1 MTTQVMDTDVSGNTI
16 PSTFRARAFQFTIHK
31 LENYENFVKI
41 FKDLKSCDFGISCKE
56 ICPNTKKEHIH
67 LYTHFTQPYKLSRK
81 ILSFNN
87 HIEICRGSP
96 KQNIDYIEK
105 DGNIIE
111 EWGVRPRQGQLTIS
125 ELKDLNKDETPA
137 ILYRIKNDIDE
148 KENDKKVFFEM
159 LDEIQNDSLKGPEI
173 IYITGESGKG
183 KTYSA
188 YKIALE
194 KFNKEKIGKLT
205 CKNEFIDI
213 INEEAECF
221 VIEEFRPS
229 QIKASDF
236 LQLTDKYG
244 YRCNI
249 KGSFKTLRPKMIII
263 CSIIRPENLYRDE
276 EINEQFLR
284 RITSII
290 EK

>member
-1 MTTQVMDTDVSGNTI
+1 MTTEVMHTEVSGNTN
-16 PSTFRARAFQFTIHK
+16 PRRFCARAFQFTIHK
-31 LENYENFVKI
+31 LEKYDEFVKI
-41 FKDLKSCDFGISCKE
+41 FKDLKSCDFGISCLE

-67 LYTHFTQPYKLSRK
+67 LYTHFTNPYRLSKK
-81 ILSFNN
+81 ILKYNF
-87 HIEICRGSP
+87 HIELCRGSP

-111 EWGVRPRQGQLTIS
+111 EWGTRPRQGQLTIS
-125 ELKDLNKDETPA
+125 ELKNLEKDETPA
-137 ILYRIKNDIDE
+137 ILYRIKNEIDE
-148 KENDKKVFFEM
+148 KENDKNKFFEM

-173 IYITGESGKG
+173 IYITGDSGKG

-194 KFNKEKIGKLT
+194 KFEKEKIGKLT

-213 INEEAECF
+213 INEDAECF

-249 KGSFKTLRPKMIII
+249 KGGFKTLRPKMIII
-263 CSIIRPENLYRDE
+263 CSIIRPQELYRDE
-276 EINEQFLR
+276 EINSQFLR

>member
-1 MTTQVMDTDVSGNTI
+1 MATQVVDTDVSGNTI

-67 LYTHFTQPYKLSRK
+67 LYTHFTQPYRLSRK

-159 LDEIQNDSLKGPEI
+159 LNEIKNDSLKGPEI

-194 KFNKEKIGKLT
+194 KFETEKIGKLT